1 MHDRACPVSRVAINL
16 VGIERDEVAR
26 GDVLARPGAW
36 RPTDR
41 FEATLRPVRGLRHD
55 VGARGAYKVYAGTA
69 EVDARIRVY
78 GGGQIASGDDA
89 FVRIHTSSPLAL
101 DVFDR
106 FVVREAGR
114 QETVAGGRVLDVD
127 PPGRA
132 GPAPAERLASWA
144 HAERDALP
152 GLLADERGAV
162 RAADAALLT
171 GSGAPGGTVVG
182 SWFVRPAL
190 FDEVERT
197 VTARLRAHHEA
208 HPLEEGADVGPVR
221 AAVKAVLRADRV
233 PAEPELVDSM
243 IQDLADRNVVVMGGA
258 TVRLPDHGVSLAA
271 HDDTVARLLDAIG
284 GEHATMPPTVDELE
298 RSGIERS
305 VIEAAARAGLV
316 VQVSPDLI
324 FSPAVVDRAMTV
336 VRAAPDGITVS
347 AFREALETSRKFA
360 LPLLEHFDRT
370 GVTRRDGNLRFPR

>member
-1 MHDRACPVSRVAINL
+1 MRS
-16 VGIERDEVAR
+16 
-26 GDVLARPGAW
+26 
-36 RPTDR
+36 
-41 FEATLRPVRGLRHD
+41 
-55 VGARGAYKVYAGTA
+55 
-69 EVDARIRVY
+69 
-78 GGGQIASGDDA
+78 
-89 FVRIHTSSPLAL
+89 
-101 DVFDR
+101 
-106 FVVREAGR
+106 
-114 QETVAGGRVLDVD
+114 
-127 PPGRA
+127 
-132 GPAPAERLASWA
+132 
-144 HAERDALP
+144 
-152 GLLADERGAV
+152 
-162 RAADAALLT
+162 
-171 GSGAPGGTVVG
+171 
-182 SWFVRPAL
+182 
-190 FDEVERT
+190 
-197 VTARLRAHHEA
+197 
-208 HPLEEGADVGPVR
+208 
-221 AAVKAVLRADRV
+221 
-233 PAEPELVDSM
+233 

-347 AFREALETSRKFA
+347 AFREALDTSRKFA